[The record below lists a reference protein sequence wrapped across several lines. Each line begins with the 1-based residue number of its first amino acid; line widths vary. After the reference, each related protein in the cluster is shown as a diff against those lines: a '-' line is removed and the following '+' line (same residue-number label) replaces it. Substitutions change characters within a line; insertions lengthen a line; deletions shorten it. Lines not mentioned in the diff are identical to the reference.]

1 MQKTLIP
8 AALLALFLAACGGN
22 TAQQSAASAA
32 SAAPAS
38 EEMVSAP
45 AEMASEAAEPVSGA
59 ATAAM
64 PAGELPAV
72 CKEAEAEENKY
83 IETLGG
89 AEKEERIKSRD
100 EWLASLQ
107 QVSAAEQEENCK
119 QHLDEMKEDN

>member
-1 MQKTLIP
+1 MQKSLIP
-8 AALLALFLAACGGN
+8 AALLAMFLAACGGN
-22 TAQQSAASAA
+22 TAQQSAASVA
-32 SAAPAS
+32 SAPAS
-38 EEMVSAP
+38 EVMVSAP
-45 AEMASEAAEPVSGA
+45 AEMASEAVEMASEA
-59 ATAAM
+59 TTAAM

-72 CKEAEAEENKY
+72 CKEAEADENKY
-83 IETLGG
+83 IETLSG